1 MTAMGGRAA
10 PRLSLHAYQSGGL
23 VHLTVRDSGPGLS
36 EAAFARLF
44 EPFFTTKP
52 AGEGLGLGLTL
63 SAGILNENGGTLT
76 AINHPEGG
84 ACFTLAL
91 PEAGPEARHVG

>member
-1 MTAMGGRAA
+1 M
-10 PRLSLHAYQSGGL
+10 
-23 VHLTVRDSGPGLS
+23 VHLTVRDNGPGLS
-36 EAAFARLF
+36 EAAFAKLF

-63 SAGILNENGGTLT
+63 SAGILNENGGNLS
-76 AINHPEGG
+76 AINHPDGG

-91 PEAGPEARHVG
+91 PQARETLRHVG